1 MGRVS
6 LNTLLQRSEKNMGS
20 GMNPIVKKSALEV
33 VRRAYAE
40 GINAQISHGMR
51 TYAQQNALYAQGRTK
66 KGNVVTN
73 ARGGYSN
80 HNFGLAVDYFLTN
93 NEGTTAIWT
102 VNNDWRRVA
111 AIGKSL
117 GFSWGGDW
125 RSFKDYPHLEMTG
138 GLSTAQL
145 RAGKRPNLVD
155 KTGTKTAAA
164 TPTKVSSTT
173 ASSGGSSYIKEAQKY
188 ANSRNYPTKAKFAKL
203 TVDGYKGPKTM
214 NALLRIYQYYG
225 KVAIDGIFGRKSKAA
240 GSIQS
245 RKKHTPGWTRLIQ
258 SLLNVHGYKL
268 AVDGIFGSGTESA
281 LKSFQG
287 IKGIAV
293 DGIAGPN
300 TYEKFF
306 N

>member
-6 LNTLLQRSEKNMGS
+6 LETLLSRSEKNMGS
-20 GMNPIVKKSALEV
+20 GMNPIVKKSALEL

-66 KGNVVTN
+66 PGSVVTN

-93 NEGTTAIWT
+93 NEGTKAIWS
-102 VNNDWRRVA
+102 VNSDWRRVA

-125 RSFKDYPHLEMTG
+125 TSFRDYPHLEMTG

-145 RAGKRPNLVD
+145 RAGRRPNLTD
-155 KTGTKTAAA
+155 RTGTKTAA
-164 TPTKVSSTT
+164 PTKTSGAT

-188 ANSRNYPTKAKFAKL
+188 ANSRNYPTKAKFTKL
-203 TVDGYKGPKTM
+203 NVDGYTGPKTM

-225 KVAIDGIFGRKSKAA
+225 KVAIDGIFGRNSKAA

-258 SLLNVHGYKL
+258 SLLNTHGYKL

-281 LKSFQG
+281 LRSFQRSR
-287 IKGIAV
+287 GIAA

-300 TYEKFF
+300 TYEQLFK
-306 N
+306 

>member
-6 LNTLLQRSEKNMGS
+6 LDTLLQRSEKNMGS
-20 GMNPIVKKSALEV
+20 GMNAIVKKSALEV
-33 VRRAYAE
+33 IRRAYKE

-66 KGNVVTN
+66 SGSIVTN

-80 HNFGLAVDYFLTN
+80 HNFGLAVDFFLTN
-93 NEGTTAIWT
+93 EDGSKAIWT
-102 VNNDWRRVA
+102 VNSQWRRVA
-111 AIGKSL
+111 AIAKGL
-117 GFSWGGDW
+117 GFEWGGDW

-145 RAGKRPNLVD
+145 RAGKRPNLTD
-155 KTGTKTAAA
+155 RSGTKTAE
-164 TPTKVSSTT
+164 PSSKP
-173 ASSGGSSYIKEAQKY
+173 AQSSGGSSYIKEAQKY
-188 ANSRNYPTKAKFAKL
+188 ANSRDYPTKAKFTKL

-225 KVAIDGIFGRKSKAA
+225 KVAIDGIFGPKSKRA
-240 GSIQS
+240 GTIQS

-281 LKSFQG
+281 LKSFQKS
-287 IKGIAV
+287 KGIAA

-306 N
+306 K

>member
-6 LNTLLQRSEKNMGS
+6 LDTLLQRSEKNMGS
-20 GMNPIVKKSALEV
+20 GMNAIVKKSALEV
-33 VRRAYAE
+33 IRRAYKE

-51 TYAQQNALYAQGRTK
+51 TYAQQDALYAQGRTK
-66 KGNVVTN
+66 PGSKVTN

-80 HNFGLAVDYFLTN
+80 HNFGLAVDYFLTS
-93 NEGTTAIWT
+93 EDGTKAIWS
-102 VNNDWRRVA
+102 VNSDWNRVA
-111 AIGKSL
+111 AIAKSL

-125 RSFKDYPHLEMTG
+125 TSFKDYPHLEMSG

-145 RAGKRPNLVD
+145 RAGKKPSLTDR
-155 KTGTKTAAA
+155 TGTKTAVPSKTSSKPAA
-164 TPTKVSSTT
+164 S
-173 ASSGGSSYIKEAQKY
+173 SSGGSSYIKEAQKY
-188 ANSRNYPTKAKFAKL
+188 ANSRDYPTKAKFTKL

-225 KVAIDGIFGRKSKAA
+225 KVTIDGIFGPKSKAA

-268 AVDGIFGSGTESA
+268 AVDGIFGTGTEAA
-281 LKSFQG
+281 LKSFQ
-287 IKGIAV
+287 KSKEIAS
-293 DGIAGPN
+293 DGAAGSN

-306 N
+306 K